1 MRISDWSSDVYSSDL
16 SHLDTY
22 KSTNAALAV
31 VRKRIERLFVQKAAL
46 QKRTLAEQRRMSR
59 RVDDLARQAGD
70 LRDLFPRLAAARPA
84 PPHPAPRDR
93 ARAAPH
99 AHLSPAPAPSTTPGF
114 QRPFPPEGPIT
125 MTAPGRHAHPFC
137 AVNGDRRT

>member
-59 RVDDLARQAGD
+59 RVDDLARQAED
-70 LRDLFPRLAAARPA
+70 LRDLFARLEAARPA
-84 PPHPAPRDR
+84 PPPPAPRDR
-93 ARAAPH
+93 ARAAPEEQ
-99 AHLSPAPAPSTTPGF
+99 LSLAPAPQPKPGF
-114 QRPFPPEGPIT
+114 LRPFPSEGP
-125 MTAPGRHAHPFC
+125 
-137 AVNGDRRT
+137 DRKSTRLTSSH